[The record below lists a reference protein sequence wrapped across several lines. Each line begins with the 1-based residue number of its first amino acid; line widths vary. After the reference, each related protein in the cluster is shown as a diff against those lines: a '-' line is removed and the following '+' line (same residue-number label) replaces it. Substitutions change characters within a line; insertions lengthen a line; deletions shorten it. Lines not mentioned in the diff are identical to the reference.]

1 MQGALKH
8 LSEGMISLQ
17 GTVPYCCANRGED
30 RMNVDDIKTVCNLGT
45 GTMGFGTALLFAM
58 KGYAVRMFGRS
69 DASIERGFA
78 SIREAL
84 NMYRENGLVTE
95 EAIPAILGRITGC
108 TTLEEAAEHADFVI
122 ESIAENLE
130 IKRSV
135 WARMEELTGPETIFA
150 TNTSGLSPSRIADSL
165 KRKDKFVVAHF
176 WNPPH
181 LVPLVEVVPG
191 EHTSQE
197 TVDVTWKL
205 IEKIGKKPVALKRE
219 ALGFIGNRLQLALLR
234 EALYIVEQGI
244 ATPEAVDTAVK
255 YSIGRR
261 LATTGPLESAD
272 LGGLDIFYSIA
283 SYLNADLCNA
293 SEPSETLKKAVENN
307 TLGAKTGTGIYAW
320 TPESLANI
328 KRTREDNLVEWLRK
342 DRTQTF

>member
-1 MQGALKH
+1 MKV
-8 LSEGMISLQ
+8 E
-17 GTVPYCCANRGED
+17 
-30 RMNVDDIKTVCNLGT
+30 DIKNICNLGT
-45 GTMGFGTALLFAM
+45 GTMGFGTALFFAM
-58 KGYAVRMFGRS
+58 NGYTVRMFGRS

-78 SIREAL
+78 SIRDAL

-95 EAIPAILGRITGC
+95 EDIPVILGRITGC
-108 TTLEEAAEHADFVI
+108 TTLEDAAKDADFVI
-122 ESIAENLE
+122 ESIAENLD
-130 IKRSV
+130 IKREV
-135 WARMEELTGPETIFA
+135 WARIEELTGPDTIFA
-150 TNTSGLSPSRIADSL
+150 TNTSGLSPSAIAESL

-197 TVDVTWKL
+197 TVETTWKL

-272 LGGLDIFYSIA
+272 LGGLDIFYNIS
-283 SYLNADLCNA
+283 SDLNADLGDA
-293 SEPSETLKKAVENN
+293 DKPSEILQKAMDNN
-307 TLGAKTGTGIYAW
+307 TLGAKTGTGIYDW
-320 TPESLANI
+320 TPEALARI

-342 DRTQTF
+342 DQTQTF